1 MNLPKRLV
9 DFHKQYR
16 VISHILFWV
25 LLLLVQISSS
35 SYFNSDQVSFKDNL
49 LGDATN
55 LFAQMLASY
64 FIAYVLNPYFFLR
77 QKYIEAFIYF
87 IIGSYIICVVSRM
100 SVIYIEEPFYGR
112 KHNPNETIVEI
123 VTDVSKLIFVYFFR
137 IFSVA
142 FIFMFLK
149 LLKDQ
154 LVIQNHTLSLEK
166 EKAETELKMLKAQL
180 NPHFLFNTLNNIYSL
195 ALNDSAATASSIA
208 RLSEMLDYILYK
220 GNRAF
225 VPVSEEIKLLHNYIE
240 LEKLRY
246 GKLLEINFKIT
257 VDEDVSMAPLLLLS
271 IVENAFKHGASEQ
284 TDISII
290 NIELH
295 SSNTGIYFKIA
306 NPCNYVAGNERREK
320 IGLRNL
326 KRQLELIYPDHYTLD
341 IAQNE
346 TIFSVTLQINT
357 TEQ

>member
-1 MNLPKRLV
+1 MNLPKKLV

-25 LLLLVQISSS
+25 LLLLIQISSS
-35 SYFNSDQVSFKDNL
+35 SYFNSDKVSFKDNL

-64 FIAYVLNPYFFLR
+64 FIAYLIVPYFFLR
-77 QKYIEAFIYF
+77 QKYLEAFIYF
-87 IIGSYIICVVSRM
+87 ITGCYIICVVSRI
-100 SVIYIEEPFYGR
+100 SVIYIEEPFYGTQR
-112 KHNPNETIVEI
+112 NPNETIVEI
-123 VTDVSKLIFVYFFR
+123 VTDISKLIFVYFFR

-154 LVIQNHTLSLEK
+154 LIIQNHTLTLEK

-195 ALNDSAATASSIA
+195 SLGNSAATASSIA
-208 RLSEMLDYILYK
+208 RLAEMLDYILYK
-220 GNRAF
+220 GNQAF
-225 VPVSEEIKLLHNYIE
+225 VPVTEEIKLLHNYIE

-246 GKLLEINFKIT
+246 GNRLEINFKIT
-257 VDEDVSMAPLLLLS
+257 IDADVPIAPLLLLS
-271 IVENAFKHGASEQ
+271 IVENAFKHRASEQ
-284 TDISII
+284 TTTSIVS
-290 NIELH
+290 IELH
-295 SSNTGIYFKIA
+295 STNKGVYFKVT
-306 NPCNYVAGNERREK
+306 NPCNYIPGNDEREK

-326 KRQLELIYPDHYTLD
+326 KRQLELIYADRYRLE
-341 IAQNE
+341 IIQNE
-346 TIFSVTLQINT
+346 TIFSVVLQLNT
-357 TEQ
+357 TEK